1 MRRLRR
7 YVEEAQARPAHGELS
22 EHPLHLHRLQRHVR
36 PEQRAGARVRD
47 HIVEAAAE
55 TLPFPPPWRYAAGA
69 HLVRHRAPE
78 VRAGSNQARGV
89 RRGGTQQRRRWR
101 SAEWSR
107 VSRCTTTLDVRLLR
121 RHLHQP
127 GDAAQPRGGEE
138 ARQQGADS
146 RCAGIRRCSTCSSR
160 SCCRPARVQQH
171 QVEEA
176 GCQGAGCGPAQAQEA
191 PRRGA
196 FCCSRR
202 ARHLAGV
209 IHGGGAELRAGCAI
223 EREHTV
229 HCGRGRCVAFAMS
242 MLLVT

>member
-1 MRRLRR
+1 MRR
-7 YVEEAQARPAHGELS
+7 
-22 EHPLHLHRLQRHVR
+22 RLKT
-36 PEQRAGARVRD
+36 PSS
-47 HIVEAAAE
+47 
-55 TLPFPPPWRYAAGA
+55 LPPSRSAAGA
-69 HLVRHRAPE
+69 HLLRHRAPE
-78 VRAGSNQARGV
+78 VRAGSNQARGL
-89 RRGGTQQRRRWR
+89 RRGGTQRRRKWGSGER
-101 SAEWSR
+101 AR
-107 VSRCTTTLDVRLLR
+107 VSRCAAPLDVRLLR

-160 SCCRPARVQQH
+160 SCCRGEAAARGRASPGGCPSAAREKGGPARVQQH

-242 MLLVT
+242 MLLVTYIHSGTST